1 MPARFSS
8 CHLPQNIFR
17 HPVQLLESGKFS
29 LKGIP
34 FVEGV
39 VGPREAQV
47 LRTLSQDGQLD
58 MQIFLSPSDNGIKEG
73 RNQQSAAALTIIVYG
88 PLDLFDD
95 VGDFFQ
101 TCNMYLQDPV
111 GCDRNVRYCN
121 PHRLSGLDVEAP
133 MTLDLDSAHQHM
145 HISEISGNI
154 DLLEGLNAPI
164 DLPETE
170 SPPALVTSLL
180 R

>member
-47 LRTLSQDGQLD
+47 LCALSQDSQLD
-58 MQIFLSPSDNGIKEG
+58 MQIFLSPSDSGIKEG
-73 RNQQSAAALTIIVYG
+73 RNQRAAALTIIVYG

-133 MTLDLDSAHQHM
+133 MTLDLDSAHRHM

-164 DLPETE
+164 DLPESE

>member
-1 MPARFSS
+1 M
-8 CHLPQNIFR
+8 
-17 HPVQLLESGKFS
+17 
-29 LKGIP
+29 
-34 FVEGV
+34 EGV

-47 LRTLSQDGQLD
+47 LYALSQDSQLD

-73 RNQQSAAALTIIVYG
+73 RNQRAATLTIIVYG

-133 MTLDLDSAHQHM
+133 MTLDLDSAHRHM

>member
-1 MPARFSS
+1 M
-8 CHLPQNIFR
+8 
-17 HPVQLLESGKFS
+17 
-29 LKGIP
+29 
-34 FVEGV
+34 EGV
-39 VGPREAQV
+39 VGLREAQV
-47 LRTLSQDGQLD
+47 LCALSQDSQLD
-58 MQIFLSPSDNGIKEG
+58 MQIFLSPSDNGIKEE
-73 RNQQSAAALTIIVYG
+73 RDQQSAAALTIIVYG

-101 TCNMYLQDPV
+101 TCDMYLQDPV

-121 PHRLSGLDVEAP
+121 PHRLSGLEEAP
-133 MTLDLDSAHQHM
+133 MTLDLDSARHHM
-145 HISEISGNI
+145 HISEITRNI

>member
-1 MPARFSS
+1 
-8 CHLPQNIFR
+8 
-17 HPVQLLESGKFS
+17 
-29 LKGIP
+29 
-34 FVEGV
+34 
-39 VGPREAQV
+39 
-47 LRTLSQDGQLD
+47 
-58 MQIFLSPSDNGIKEG
+58 MQIFFSLSDNGIKEG
-73 RNQQSAAALTIIVYG
+73 RNQQRAAALTIIVYG
-88 PLDLFDD
+88 PLGLFDD

-133 MTLDLDSAHQHM
+133 MTLDLDSAHHM

-154 DLLEGLNAPI
+154 DLLEGLNAHI

>member
-1 MPARFSS
+1 M
-8 CHLPQNIFR
+8 
-17 HPVQLLESGKFS
+17 
-29 LKGIP
+29 
-34 FVEGV
+34 EGV
-39 VGPREAQV
+39 VGPRETQV
-47 LRTLSQDGQLD
+47 LCALSQDSQLD
-58 MQIFLSPSDNGIKEG
+58 MQIFFSSSGNDIKEG
-73 RNQQSAAALTIIVYG
+73 SQQSAAALTIIVYG

-101 TCNMYLQDPV
+101 TCDMYLQDPV

-133 MTLDLDSAHQHM
+133 MTLDLDPVHQHM
-145 HISEISGNI
+145 HISEISGKI
-154 DLLEGLNAPI
+154 DLLEALNAPI
-164 DLPETE
+164 DLLETE

>member
-1 MPARFSS
+1 M
-8 CHLPQNIFR
+8 
-17 HPVQLLESGKFS
+17 
-29 LKGIP
+29 
-34 FVEGV
+34 EGV

-47 LRTLSQDGQLD
+47 LCTLSQDSQLD

-88 PLDLFDD
+88 PLDLFDN

-101 TCNMYLQDPV
+101 TCDMYLQDPV

-133 MTLDLDSAHQHM
+133 MTLDLDPAHQHM